1 MSEDGHC
8 GRSGQPAG
16 DARGRGR
23 ARRTSSEPRR
33 RQRWKWGAVP
43 LAWLMNGG
51 SFALCVSKTGT
62 TARQPS
68 AGAGRERGVS

>member
-1 MSEDGHC
+1 MVTADGPASLPVTP
-8 GRSGQPAG
+8 GAEGVLTGLLQNPARKQP
-16 DARGRGR
+16 
-23 ARRTSSEPRR
+23 
-33 RQRWKWGAVP
+33 WKWGAVP